1 MFLISMLDM
10 LMSGEVM
17 VTHIST

>member
-1 MFLISMLDM
+1 MLDM